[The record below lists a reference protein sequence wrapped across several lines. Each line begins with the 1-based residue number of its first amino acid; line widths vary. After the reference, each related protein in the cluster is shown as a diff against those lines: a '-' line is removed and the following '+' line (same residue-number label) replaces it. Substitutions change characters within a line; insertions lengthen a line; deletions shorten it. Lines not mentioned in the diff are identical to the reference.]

1 MGSSRVLPNVAQRSR
16 RLSSTTRPY
25 LMAGGGGYAEM
36 GKGVAAGWSLGVGVS
51 TRTGRQTLF
60 LESRVHAY
68 RNALNGQP
76 YLVPFGVVNLRHEKY
91 ECPNSVT

>member
-1 MGSSRVLPNVAQRSR
+1 
-16 RLSSTTRPY
+16 
-25 LMAGGGGYAEM
+25 MAGGGGYAEM

-91 ECPNSVT
+91 TYFWQPLTFGFRF